1 MNIRRAAPAGTPSDS
16 REPNQRKRSHTGR
29 YVLLALGSGIV
40 SGVASMAGIWPF
52 GGMQT
57 VLVQA
62 AQIVHKPAGSAP
74 IQAGSIFP
82 PVPPVHK
89 VIDVYDPAPPQ
100 STKPPAPPEHSPEPK
115 QSPKPEHSPRP
126 SPSPT
131 PPVNSSPSPSPPPD
145 N

>member
-1 MNIRRAAPAGTPSDS
+1 MNMRRAAIVGTPSDGQ
-16 REPNQRKRSHTGR
+16 ETNQRKRSRTGR

-57 VLVQA
+57 VLVHA
-62 AQIVHKPAGSAP
+62 AQIVHPLAGSQP

-82 PVPPVHK
+82 PVPPVHR

-100 STKPPAPPEHSPEPK
+100 STKAPAPPEHSPEPK
-115 QSPKPEHSPRP
+115 ESPKPQHSPHP
-126 SPSPT
+126 TPT
-131 PPVNSSPSPSPPPD
+131 PPVNSSPSPSPHD
-145 N
+145 D